1 LEGLAMEDVG
11 TFYGHFVYFMAFWQY
26 FMYGFLVHFMVIWYT
41 FHVWVNC
48 SKKNLATLDRMR
60 IVVFSLWRTKP
71 ESEKYGFPSKEV
83 QLGRTKKIGFE

>member
-1 LEGLAMEDVG
+1 MEDVG

-60 IVVFSLWRTKP
+60 IVVFFSLANKARVGKIRF
-71 ESEKYGFPSKEV
+71 SVKRGSIRANEKDW
-83 QLGRTKKIGFE
+83 I

>member
-60 IVVFSLWRTKP
+60 IVVFFFSG
-71 ESEKYGFPSKEV
+71 EQSPSRKNTV
-83 QLGRTKKIGFE
+83 FRQKRFN